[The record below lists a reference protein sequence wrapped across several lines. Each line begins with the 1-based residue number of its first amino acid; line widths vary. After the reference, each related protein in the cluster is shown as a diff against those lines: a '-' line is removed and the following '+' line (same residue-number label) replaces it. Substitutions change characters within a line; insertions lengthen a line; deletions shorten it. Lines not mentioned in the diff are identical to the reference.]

1 MSLSRPLF
9 NLLGSYLEQLFEHP
23 LRTKAITSCVIASS
37 ANLASQ
43 KLTGAKQLNTDSVLA
58 YGLFGLIFTGPLSH
72 YFYGWL
78 DRVTNDVR
86 FKKLLM
92 LLGERLVFAPT
103 ITALSLYFISRFEYK
118 SHDEAIINL
127 ITLFRSVLRG
137 NWKFLTLPVFI
148 NFNYVPPMLRVLF
161 ANIIGFCWILFL
173 SAKRRK
179 AEQRRQAAAAGET
192 TKSS

>member
-1 MSLSRPLF
+1 MSLSRPIY

-23 LRTKAITSCVIASS
+23 LRTKALTSCVIASS
-37 ANLASQ
+37 ANLVSQ
-43 KLTGAKQLNTDSVLA
+43 KLGGVKQVNKDSVLA

-72 YFYGWL
+72 FFYSWL
-78 DRVTNDVR
+78 DRITNDTR

-92 LLGERLVFAPT
+92 LLGERALFAPV

-118 SHDEAIINL
+118 SHDEALVNL
-127 ITLFRSVLRG
+127 ITQYRSILRG

-161 ANIIGFCWILFL
+161 ANIIGFCWMVVL
-173 SAKRRK
+173 STKRRK
-179 AEQRRQAAAAGET
+179 AEQRRQQQAQD
-192 TKSS
+192 KSKST

>member
-1 MSLSRPLF
+1 MSLSKPIF

-37 ANLASQ
+37 ANLVSQ
-43 KLTGAKQLNTDSVLA
+43 KLGGVKQVNTDSVLA

-72 YFYGWL
+72 FFYNWL
-78 DRVTNDVR
+78 DRITNDTR

-92 LLGERLVFAPT
+92 LLGERALFAPV

-118 SHDEAIINL
+118 SHDVALGNL
-127 ITLFRSVLRG
+127 ITQYQSILRG
-137 NWKFLTLPVFI
+137 NWKYLTLPVFI

-161 ANIIGFCWILFL
+161 ANIIGFCWMVVL
-173 SAKRRK
+173 STKRRK
-179 AEQRRQAAAAGET
+179 AEQRRQQKEQD
-192 TKSS
+192 KSKSI